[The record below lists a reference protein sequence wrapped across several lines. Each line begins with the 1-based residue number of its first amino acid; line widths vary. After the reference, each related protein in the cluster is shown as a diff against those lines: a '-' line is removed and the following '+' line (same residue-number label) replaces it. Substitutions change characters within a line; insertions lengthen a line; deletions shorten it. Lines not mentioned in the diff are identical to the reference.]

1 MAINGEKALAAI
13 LFLNTSTM
21 TMDVYSALNSSPW
34 TAQSFGGDP
43 EKAKS
48 CRHYVYQSIGV
59 TMFYGVAGSVIAKSP
74 WPIIG
79 TIIADVYMFSLY
91 EHALR
96 KAASSGSGSWGDK
109 G

>member
-1 MAINGEKALAAI
+1 MDSGKALAAI
-13 LFLNTSTM
+13 LFINTSTM

-43 EKAKS
+43 EKAQA

-59 TMFYGVAGSVIAKSP
+59 TVFYGVAGTVIARSP

-79 TIIADVYMFSLY
+79 TILADAYMFYLY
-91 EHALR
+91 ETALR
-96 KAASSGSGSWGDK
+96 KAVAKGSTGWS
-109 G
+109 

>member
-1 MAINGEKALAAI
+1 MDGNKALSAI

-43 EKAKS
+43 EKAQA

-59 TMFYGVAGSVIAKSP
+59 TLFYGVAGSVIAKSP

-79 TIIADVYMFSLY
+79 TLIADIYMFSLY

-96 KAASSGSGSWGDK
+96 KAVSNGSK
-109 G
+109 GW